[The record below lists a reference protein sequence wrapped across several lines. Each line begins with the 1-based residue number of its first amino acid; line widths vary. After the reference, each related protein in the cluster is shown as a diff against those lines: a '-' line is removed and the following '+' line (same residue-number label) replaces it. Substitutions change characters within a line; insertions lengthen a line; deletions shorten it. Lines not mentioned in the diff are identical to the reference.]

1 MKERP
6 ILFSGEMVRAI
17 LRGCKT
23 QTRRVINPQ
32 PIINEHGIVTGPLK
46 WTPSGGIYVWNV
58 EQWKEIAARYSSPYG
73 QPGDRAWQT
82 GLVPSDG
89 WYYVR
94 DFSEDRPVWLRRF
107 DGGLLW
113 GWNERDDPE
122 AIEIEG
128 LSLDTIQWKRP
139 GDLLWV
145 RETWRAGRKDNGLKP
160 SELDPK
166 HTDLWWEADHSS
178 LRRLNGKPG
187 KKRPSIYMPRWASR
201 ITLQVTGVR
210 VERVQDISAIDAMW
224 EGIEKAH
231 KPLNRVT
238 IEADPGSSTACA
250 AIADF
255 HKLWDSINAKR
266 GHGWYSNPWVWVV
279 EFDRREQ

>member
-17 LRGCKT
+17 LRGRKT

-58 EQWKEIAARYSSPYG
+58 EQWKEIAASYSSPYG
-73 QPGDRAWQT
+73 QPG
-82 GLVPSDG
+82 
-89 WYYVR
+89 
-94 DFSEDRPVWLRRF
+94 
-107 DGGLLW
+107 
-113 GWNERDDPE
+113 N
-122 AIEIEG
+122 
-128 LSLDTIQWKRP
+128 
-139 GDLLWV
+139 LLWV
-145 RETWRAGRKDNGLKP
+145 RETWRAGREDNGLKP

-187 KKRPSIYMPRWASR
+187 KKRPSIFMPRWASR

-210 VERVQDISAIDAMW
+210 VERVQDITENDAYA
-224 EGIEKAH
+224 EGIGDPAYDHEIFGGCLAH
-231 KPLNRVT
+231 
-238 IEADPGSSTACA
+238 IGGGCGACA
-250 AIADF
+250 NCDPISHF
-255 HKLWDSINAKR
+255 KYLWNDINASR
-266 GHGWYSNPWVWVV
+266 GYGWDKNPWVWVV
-279 EFDRREQ
+279 EFDRRER